1 MGVENPMVL
10 RDDGMPFDDFY
21 VVCKKCGQE
30 HSPAEMDAELDDVCR
45 DCVSDVMR
53 LARYSLEDAMV
64 PSDYR
69 LFQRILKAYSDGVL

>member
-30 HSPAEMDAELDDVCR
+30 CSPAEMDAELDDICS
-45 DCVSDVMR
+45 DCVGGVMQ
-53 LARYSLEDAMV
+53 LARYAAEDVMV
-64 PSDYR
+64 PSDYA
-69 LFQRILKAYSDGVL
+69 LFQRILNTYSDGAL